1 MAKLNKELQENLKE
15 INNIIFKMAEIEND
29 FIISTNIHSEM
40 IVVSINSVKDGEV
53 EIGDSFYLLEG
64 QENEEIINVINE
76 IKKTLGL

>member
-15 INNIIFKMAEIEND
+15 INSLIFKMAEIDNE

>member
-15 INNIIFKMAEIEND
+15 INKIIFNMAEVDND
-29 FIISTNIHSEM
+29 FIISMNIHNEM

-53 EIGDSFYLLEG
+53 EIGDLFYLLEF
-64 QENEEIINVINE
+64 QDNEERINVINE

>member
-15 INNIIFKMAEIEND
+15 INKIIFKVAEVDND

-40 IVVSINSVKDGEV
+40 IVVSINRVKDGEV

>member
-15 INNIIFKMAEIEND
+15 INSIIFKMTEVDNNY
-29 FIISTNIHSEM
+29 IISTNIHNEM
-40 IVVSINSVKDGEV
+40 IVVRINSVKDGEV

>member
-15 INNIIFKMAEIEND
+15 INKIVFKMAEIDDD
-29 FIISTNIHSEM
+29 FIISMNIHNEM

-53 EIGDSFYLLEG
+53 EIGDSFYLLEF
-64 QENEEIINVINE
+64 QENEERINVINE

>member
-29 FIISTNIHSEM
+29 FIISTNIHDEM

-53 EIGDSFYLLEG
+53 EIGDSFYLLECE
-64 QENEEIINVINE
+64 ENEERIKVIDE

>member
-15 INNIIFKMAEIEND
+15 INNIILKMAEIEND

-53 EIGDSFYLLEG
+53 EIGDSFYLFEC
-64 QENEEIINVINE
+64 QDNEERINVINE

>member
-15 INNIIFKMAEIEND
+15 INNIIFKMAEIDND
-29 FIISTNIHSEM
+29 FIISTNIHNEM

-53 EIGDSFYLLEG
+53 EIGDSFYLLEC
-64 QENEEIINVINE
+64 QENEERINVINE

>member
-15 INNIIFKMAEIEND
+15 INKIIFKMAEIEND
-29 FIISTNIHSEM
+29 FIISTNIHNEM

-53 EIGDSFYLLEG
+53 EIGDSFYLLEW
-64 QENEEIINVINE
+64 QENEERINVINE

>member
-29 FIISTNIHSEM
+29 FIISTNIHDEM

-53 EIGDSFYLLEG
+53 EIGDSFYLLEW
-64 QENEEIINVINE
+64 QENEERISVINE

>member
-15 INNIIFKMAEIEND
+15 INSIIFKMAEIDND

-53 EIGDSFYLLEG
+53 EIGDSFYLLEF
-64 QENEEIINVINE
+64 QENEERINVINE

>member
-15 INNIIFKMAEIEND
+15 INNIILKMAEIEND

>member
-1 MAKLNKELQENLKE
+1 MAKLNKELQDNLKE
-15 INNIIFKMAEIEND
+15 INKIIFKMVEIDND

-53 EIGDSFYLLEG
+53 EIDDSFYLLEW
-64 QENEEIINVINE
+64 QENEERINVINE

>member
-15 INNIIFKMAEIEND
+15 INKIIFKMAEIEND
-29 FIISTNIHSEM
+29 FIISTNIHDEM

-53 EIGDSFYLLEG
+53 EIGDSFYLLEC
-64 QENEEIINVINE
+64 QENEERIKVIDE

>member
-15 INNIIFKMAEIEND
+15 INKIIFNMAEIDND
-29 FIISTNIHSEM
+29 FIISMNIHNEM

-53 EIGDSFYLLEG
+53 EIGDSFYSLEW
-64 QENEEIINVINE
+64 QENEERINVINE